1 LPFIYYAELGQPN
14 SQIHSIPDAFW
25 WAIVTMTTVTV
36 KRRGI
41 SWHFASA
48 KISRKCLL
56 KLSLKISRHLDRY
69 MSITANCRV
78 ILGHLS
84 IMPLIRVSEKFPSK
98 LHIAVLESLKAGNFI
113 VFFR

>member
-1 LPFIYYAELGQPN
+1 MFLVALFVCLLVFSSFIYYAELGQPN

-69 MSITANCRV
+69 MSIIV
-78 ILGHLS
+78 LIVVLS
-84 IMPLIRVSEKFPSK
+84 
-98 LHIAVLESLKAGNFI
+98 
-113 VFFR
+113 